1 MTKDLNRDLRRVM
14 KTGKSLLHLYEGGQG
29 GSHGRFRIREGP
41 LFLFSLAVSKGRY
54 VRAYAKFPVQGT
66 IVHDAF
72 VLLAYSYMNLCK
84 SHKRQ
89 GEDGE
94 LIVSYRSE
102 GGLPGRLQ

>member
-1 MTKDLNRDLRRVM
+1 M
-14 KTGKSLLHLYEGGQG
+14 KADRAALTEGF
-29 GSHGRFRIREGP
+29 GSVKTA
-41 LFLFSLAVSKGRY
+41 LFYFSLPFSKGRY

-66 IVHDAF
+66 VVHDAF
-72 VLLAYSYMNLCK
+72 VLSAYSYMNLCK

-102 GGLPGRLQ
+102 GGLPGWLQ